1 MEYLDKLDYVIWLPL
16 LLWVAL
22 YFWFWRFSYPLF
34 MHKMVKK
41 GQRWAYVSGSSAEI
55 HSRKAKLRLLN
66 FAFSLVASV
75 ALSVSVCWLFRRF
88 SVCEP
93 VYGFV
98 AKGFAEG
105 SLLLTNMVLY
115 FSIGLFVLADLTKF
129 FEFFHNYAMRKMA
142 KDEQDIS
149 ATLSVGQAIDH
160 LMAITLSPLFGI
172 MWAHLGPQ
180 SVFWT
185 CAAFSVVQFLIAP
198 RLPESDPAKTAQK
211 A

>member
-1 MEYLDKLDYVIWLPL
+1 MESLDKLYYVILVPL

-66 FAFSLVASV
+66 FVLSLVASV

-98 AKGFAEG
+98 AIAPAMI
-105 SLLLTNMVLY
+105 LAAVLY
-115 FSIGLFVLADLTKF
+115 KVAMGRIAAMFTSAYFLEYRRVRYETESKGTFMSEPDI
-129 FEFFHNYAMRKMA
+129 HNRTIWSYNKKLRHAQEHRRFWKYVRAMA
-142 KDEQDIS
+142 KTKKIPPDVYAE
-149 ATLSVGQAIDH
+149 T
-160 LMAITLSPLFGI
+160 MY
-172 MWAHLGPQ
+172 
-180 SVFWT
+180 
-185 CAAFSVVQFLIAP
+185 
-198 RLPESDPAKTAQK
+198 
-211 A
+211 